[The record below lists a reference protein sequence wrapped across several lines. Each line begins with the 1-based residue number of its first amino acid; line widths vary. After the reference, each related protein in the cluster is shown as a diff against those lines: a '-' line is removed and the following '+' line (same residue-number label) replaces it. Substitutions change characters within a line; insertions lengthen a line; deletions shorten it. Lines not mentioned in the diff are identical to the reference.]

1 MRAVI
6 ACYLVGLR
14 GDYLPTD
21 TSMRLKY
28 GHTMPAITNSGIGSL
43 LILTL
48 CLLGGFAPSA
58 TWAQIDPRDPR
69 QAKPLPKPYPPGRY
83 TCTAPTGPGTTHGNI
98 SVSQTWTAAANPHI
112 LPYDTNISAT
122 VTIEP
127 CAIVLIGAGKTITI
141 QSGGEFIAAGG
152 RGLPVTIGALVP
164 GSAWATIRNFDGN
177 LSLTETIVR
186 DGGFVPNNN
195 ANLAAVMG
203 ALQMQIS
210 APVETLDLKKV
221 KLHVENV
228 EIANSRSQ
236 GVYINGN
243 VGFDAS
249 SKNLRV
255 YGSVGYPVHVYAR
268 VVGTVPTGNY
278 TGNGRDAIAISGSGG
293 AVFES
298 QTMYDR
304 GVPYHVGSGQDGGRM
319 DIRLLNPA
327 PNTWAVLTIEPGV
340 TIQFAPG
347 GMLHVDASA
356 GGALVALGTS
366 TRKIVFTSDRGAAAQ
381 AGDWLGIRFGSTAIP
396 QSGLRFARV
405 EFAGGTSPTGSNSCR
420 YPGLANAN
428 NAAIR
433 IYGPPTSQFV
443 TETEVIHSA
452 HHGIDRGWYG
462 GSQMDFLT
470 SNTFVGVMECNQTT
484 NRTMAGACPV
494 PVPCPK

>member
-1 MRAVI
+1 
-6 ACYLVGLR
+6 
-14 GDYLPTD
+14 
-21 TSMRLKY
+21 
-28 GHTMPAITNSGIGSL
+28 MPVKTNSGIGGFL
-43 LILTL
+43 VLAL

-58 TWAQIDPRDPR
+58 TWAQTDPRDPR

-98 SVSQTWTAAANPHI
+98 SVSETWTAAANPHI
-112 LPYDTNISAT
+112 LPYDMNISAT

-127 CAIVLIGAGKTITI
+127 CAIVLIGAGKTITVKP
-141 QSGGEFIAAGG
+141 GGEFIAAGG
-152 RGLPVTIGALVP
+152 PGLPVTIGALVP
-164 GSAWATIRNFDGN
+164 GSAWATIRNFGGN
-177 LSLTETIVR
+177 ISLTETIVR

-195 ANLAAVMG
+195 ANLVAVSG
-203 ALQMQIS
+203 ALQMQIT
-210 APVETLDLKKV
+210 APVATLDLDKV
-221 KLHVENV
+221 KLHVKNV

-243 VGFDAS
+243 VGFDPTS
-249 SKNLRV
+249 QNLRIF
-255 YGSVGYPVHVYAR
+255 GSAGYPVHVFAR

-278 TGNGRDAIAISGSGG
+278 TGNARDAIAISGTGG
-293 AVFES
+293 AVFVS

-319 DIRLLNPA
+319 DVRLPNPM
-327 PNTWAVLTIEPGV
+327 PGTWAVLTIEPGV

-356 GGALVALGTS
+356 GGALVALGTP

-381 AGDWLGIRFGSTAIP
+381 AGDWLGIRFGSTAP
-396 QSGLRFARV
+396 AQGGLRFTRV
-405 EFAGGTSPTGSNSCR
+405 EFAGGTSPTGSNSCP
-420 YPGLANAN
+420 YPGLANSN

-433 IYGPPTSQFV
+433 IYGPPKLQFGQFV
-443 TETEVIHSA
+443 TDTEILHSA

-462 GSQMDFLT
+462 GSQTDFLT
-470 SNTFVGVMECNQTT
+470 SNTFVGVMECNQTM